1 MIVKMVDMSILLQYI
16 CSAFPGYVLVNE
28 MNLNDKI
35 LHVFLKNMNYSFM
48 ALLWSYVACL
58 LIDL

>member
-16 CSAFPGYVLVNE
+16 CSVFLGHVLVNE

-48 ALLWSYVACL
+48 VLL
-58 LIDL
+58 